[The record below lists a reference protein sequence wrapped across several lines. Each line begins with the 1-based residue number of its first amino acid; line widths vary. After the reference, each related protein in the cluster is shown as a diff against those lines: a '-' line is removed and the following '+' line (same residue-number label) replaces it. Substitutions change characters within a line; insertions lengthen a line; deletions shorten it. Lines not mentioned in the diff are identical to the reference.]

1 MEKIILNKTITYK
14 YLISLF
20 LILFFTDTLFAGNNF
35 VKSKIRKGELN
46 LYFSSDIERVS
57 YFKLPDSD
65 GVTKYIYDIHGG
77 VLPANKGISKHSFR
91 TIESFRMGQNSPTK
105 LRVIIRSKQKF
116 DENHIFSGRCLTI
129 PLLHNSKTK
138 SSKQVKTTTSKSSK
152 NNKYRVVIDA
162 GHGGKD
168 NGASCCTVKT
178 EKKVVFSV
186 ASKLK
191 KRLENKGYKV
201 YMTRDDDSF
210 VRLPSRTEFA
220 NKKKADIFVSI
231 HANAAPEKKLNS
243 VFKGI
248 EIYYLSPA
256 KTERAKEAAA
266 KENAVMFKDKDFYT
280 TNEYLSLLS
289 REKIV
294 ESHKLGLDV
303 SKMMLEN
310 VRNSFGKV
318 SDGGVKPANFW
329 VLVGAQMPA
338 VLIETG
344 YITHPTEGDNLM
356 NSYYKSL
363 LAKGIAEG
371 IERYLSHK

>member
-1 MEKIILNKTITYK
+1 MEKIILNKIITYK

-20 LILFFTDTLFAGNNF
+20 LILLFTNTLSAGNNF
-35 VKSKIRKGELN
+35 VKSEIRKGKLK
-46 LYFSSDIERVS
+46 LYFSSNIERVT
-57 YFKLPDSD
+57 YFTLPEAD
-65 GVTKYIYDIHGG
+65 GITKYIYDIHGG
-77 VLPANKGISKHSFR
+77 VLPADKGISHHSFR

-116 DENHIFSGRCLTI
+116 SENHSYSDKCLTI
-129 PLLHNSKTK
+129 PLIHEGKTDTNSKRVVK
-138 SSKQVKTTTSKSSK
+138 SFKKS
-152 NNKYRVVIDA
+152 YTVVIDA

-168 NGASCCTVKT
+168 NGASCCGVKI
-178 EKKVVFSV
+178 EKNVVFSV

-191 KRLENKGYKV
+191 KRLENKGYNV

-210 VRLPSRTEFA
+210 VRLPDRTEFA
-220 NKKKADIFVSI
+220 NKKKADIFLSI
-231 HANAAPEKKLNS
+231 HANAAPEKSLNS
-243 VFKGI
+243 IFKGI

-256 KTERAKEAAA
+256 KTERAKKAAA
-266 KENAVMFKDKDFYT
+266 KENAVMFQDKDFYA

-303 SKMMLEN
+303 SKLILSN

-318 SDGGVKPANFW
+318 SNGGVKPANFW

-338 VLIETG
+338 ILIETG
-344 YITHPTEGDNLM
+344 YITHPIEGDNLM
-356 NSYYKSL
+356 NAYYKNL

-371 IERYLSHK
+371 IDRYLSHK